1 MTFSAN
7 GISILAD
14 LEGVSLGA
22 IGLSLCVGTEGTDS
36 AARTGGTTVNFMGT
50 HDKLLRVSRPS
61 RERRFRVHL
70 STVPASIRLRFRRLV
85 AIDPLLRGDRMDFR
99 TRLREICVFHFN
111 E

>member
-36 AARTGGTTVNFMGT
+36 AARTGGTTVNFIG
-50 HDKLLRVSRPS
+50 
-61 RERRFRVHL
+61 
-70 STVPASIRLRFRRLV
+70 
-85 AIDPLLRGDRMDFR
+85 R
-99 TRLREICVFHFN
+99 TISYCV
-111 E
+111 